1 MIWKSFNPIVY
12 RIFPIIMNTTLK
24 TQKSIAHEDLLELL
38 FATRNR
44 AYGAYVLRRA
54 YPKSVRTALIIT
66 LSLAGLLALLRFVE
80 PEKALPKGRIVFSPE
95 GEEIDFIVKP
105 EPPAPPMLETP
116 PPQMREVRF
125 TTPIL
130 EENVPDES
138 QEKPPISDTLQTA
151 KNIGDKNIAGPD
163 ENRPLED
170 TLGSWRAKGRV
181 QPSPAPPTVDS
192 IYTSA
197 NVQQQAEFP
206 GGVGAMY
213 KWINEN
219 IRYPEICLQQGVTGK
234 VYAKFVVERNGRVSQ
249 VKIVRSPADCFH
261 KEVKRVLESMPPWN
275 PAKQNGNAVRVYFTL
290 PVDFQTK

>member
-1 MIWKSFNPIVY
+1 
-12 RIFPIIMNTTLK
+12 MNTTLK
-24 TQKSIAHEDLLELL
+24 TPKSIAHGDLLELL

-44 AYGAYVLRRA
+44 AYGAYVLRRD
-54 YPKSVRTALIIT
+54 YPKSVRKALIIT
-66 LSLAGLLALLRFVE
+66 LTLVGLLALLRFVE
-80 PEKALPKGRIVFSPE
+80 GSDSLPKEKVVFCP
-95 GEEIDFIVKP
+95 IDDVFEFDKTP

-130 EENVPDES
+130 EENVPDANE
-138 QEKPPISDTLQTA
+138 EKPPLRDTLQTA
-151 KNIGDKNIAGPD
+151 KNIGSRDIAGPD

-170 TLGSWRAKGRV
+170 TLGSWRAKVRV
-181 QPSPAPPTVDS
+181 QPAPAPPTVDS

-249 VKIVRSPADCFH
+249 VKIVRSPAECFH